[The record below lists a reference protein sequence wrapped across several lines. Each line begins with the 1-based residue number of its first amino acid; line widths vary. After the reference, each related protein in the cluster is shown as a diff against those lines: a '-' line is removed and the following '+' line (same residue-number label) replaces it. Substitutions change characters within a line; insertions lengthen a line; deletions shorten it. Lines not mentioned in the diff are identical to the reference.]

1 VKKILIVAAHSDDPI
16 IGAGGTIREFSKL
29 HHEVCALSVCGDRID
44 GYSEAMKLLGAQA
57 EHFEF
62 SYGQIDEE
70 RFSEELE
77 KFMRSFNPDVVFT
90 HWQSEILYDHEVVS
104 NHTVKL
110 ARKLEKQI
118 YLFEIPASSL
128 DFQFD
133 VAIDVSNS
141 YEFKKRAIELM
152 RNAFEKD
159 VFEKEIM
166 PSIVFPPGFR
176 GIQVGCA
183 YAEVFKQLGSRF
195 PLSPYRKRLI
205 DLERI

>member
-1 VKKILIVAAHSDDPI
+1 MKRILIVAAHSDDPI
-16 IGAGGTIREFSKL
+16 IGAGGTIRELSKL
-29 HHEVCALSVCGDRID
+29 GHEVCALSVCGDRID
-44 GYSEAMKLLGAQA
+44 GYSEAMKLLGSRA

-77 KFMRSFNPDVVFT
+77 KFMKSFNPDVVFT

-104 NHTVKL
+104 KHAVML

-128 DFQFD
+128 DFRFD
-133 VAIDVSNS
+133 VAIDVSGS
-141 YEFKKRAIELM
+141 YEFKKKAIELM
-152 RNAFEKD
+152 RNAFEKE

-166 PSIVFPPGFR
+166 PSIVFPSGFR

-183 YAEVFKQLGSRF
+183 YAEVFKHLGSRF
-195 PLSPYRKRLI
+195 PLSPYNKWLI
-205 DLERI
+205 ELEKL

>member
-44 GYSEAMKLLGAQA
+44 GYSEAMRLLGAQA
-57 EHFEF
+57 EHLDF
-62 SYGQIDEE
+62 SYGQIEEE

-77 KFMRSFNPDVVFT
+77 KLMKAFDPDVVFT

-104 NHTVKL
+104 KHTVKL

-133 VAIDVSNS
+133 VAVDVSDS

-152 RNAFEKD
+152 KNAFEKE

-166 PSIVFPPGFR
+166 PSIVFPAGFR

-183 YAEVFKQLGSRF
+183 YAEVFKHLGSRF
-195 PLSPYRKRLI
+195 PLSPYRNKLI
-205 DLERI
+205 DLKRL